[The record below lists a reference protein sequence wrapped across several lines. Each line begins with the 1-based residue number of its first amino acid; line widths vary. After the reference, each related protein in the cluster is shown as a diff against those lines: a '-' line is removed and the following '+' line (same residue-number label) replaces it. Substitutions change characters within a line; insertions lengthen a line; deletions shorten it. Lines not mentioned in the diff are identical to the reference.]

1 MTRFDTSV
9 LQPDP
14 TQRRPILAVL
24 DAALDAVDP
33 FAAVQN
39 VLRRRGDILTVADPT
54 SHDSARTLTYDLR
67 RYRRILVV
75 AAGKAAAPMCRA
87 VETVLGDRISS
98 GLAVTK
104 YDHGQ
109 PSEQSSAILSPIR
122 VLEAGHPVPDEAGV
136 LAGKEMLALAEQA
149 NEEDLLIALLSGGGS
164 ALLVAPAG
172 ESAASAEPTRSRG
185 EAVAHSALTLADLQG
200 MTDALLA
207 CGATIN
213 EINCLRKHTSAV
225 KGGQLARAAA
235 PATLLTLALSDV
247 IGSPL
252 DVIASGP
259 TVPDVSTWAD
269 AWAIVEKYAL
279 SAALPN
285 TVLRRLQ
292 AGLAGEIPDTPK
304 PHDPIFT
311 KSQTLV
317 VADNRTAANA
327 ALAKAAELGY
337 NKILLSTFL
346 EGEAAEVAKM
356 LVGLGRE
363 VLASGQP
370 VPAPACL
377 ILGGETTVNLGE
389 NSGQGGRNQEIALAA
404 ALALQHLPG
413 LTVVS
418 LATDGTDGPT
428 DSAGGIAD
436 CGTVAR
442 GESVGLSAADNL
454 RRHDAYPFLRATA
467 DLLLTG
473 PTQTNVNDLIF
484 VFVHDV

>member
-14 TQRRPILAVL
+14 ALRRPILTVL

-39 VLRRRGDILTVADPT
+39 VLQRQGEVLTVTDPT
-54 SHDSARTLTYDLR
+54 THATTSALTYDLR
-67 RYRRILVV
+67 RYRRIFVI

-87 VETVLGDRISS
+87 VEAVLQDRISS

-104 YDHGQ
+104 YGHGQ
-109 PSEQSSAILSPIR
+109 PTDQSAATPSSVR
-122 VLEAGHPVPDEAGV
+122 VVEAGHPLPDEAGV
-136 LAGKEMLALAEQA
+136 LAGKEMLALVEQA
-149 NEEDLLIALLSGGGS
+149 NADDLVIALLSGGGS

-172 ESAASAEPTRSRG
+172 ASAGSSGQT
-185 EAVAHSALTLADLQG
+185 HSALTLADLQG
-200 MTDALLA
+200 LTDALLA

-225 KGGQLARAAA
+225 KGGQLARSAA

-259 TVPDVSTWAD
+259 TVPDESTWAD

-279 SAALPN
+279 AAALPQA
-285 TVLRRLQ
+285 VRKRLQ
-292 AGLAGEIPDTPK
+292 AGLAGDIPDTPK
-304 PHDPIFT
+304 AHDPVFAN
-311 KSQTLV
+311 SSTLV

-327 ALAKAAELGY
+327 ALAKATELGY
-337 NKILLSTFL
+337 NTILLSTFV
-346 EGEAAEVAKM
+346 EGEASEVAKV

-363 VLASGQP
+363 VQASGQP
-370 VPAPACL
+370 VPPPACL
-377 ILGGETTVNLGE
+377 ILGGETTVSLGD
-389 NSGQGGRNQEIALAA
+389 NPGQGGRNQEIALAA

-428 DSAGGIAD
+428 DSAGGISNSS
-436 CGTVAR
+436 TVAR
-442 GESVGLSAADNL
+442 GERAGLSAADNL
-454 RRHDAYPFLRATA
+454 RRHDAYPFLRTTA

-484 VFVHDV
+484 VFVQKM

>member
-1 MTRFDTSV
+1 MTRFDKSV
-9 LQPDP
+9 LQPNP
-14 TQRRPILAVL
+14 AQRSPILAVL

-33 FAAVQN
+33 YAAVQN
-39 VLRRRGDILTVADPT
+39 VLRRRGDVLTVADP
-54 SHDSARTLTYDLR
+54 SSPSQESALDYDLR
-67 RYRRILVV
+67 RYRRIFVI
-75 AAGKAAAPMCRA
+75 AAGKAAAPMSRA
-87 VETVLGDRISS
+87 VEAMLGDRISR

-104 YDHGQ
+104 YGHGQ
-109 PSEQSSAILSPIR
+109 PTGQAPATPSAIR
-122 VLEAGHPVPDEAGV
+122 VLEAGHPVPDEAGA
-136 LAGKEMLALAEQA
+136 LAGTEMLTLVEQA
-149 NEEDLLIALLSGGGS
+149 DEEDLLIALLSGGGS

-172 ESAASAEPTRSRG
+172 SAAESAEQ
-185 EAVAHSALTLADLQG
+185 LTLTDLQR

-259 TVPDVSTWAD
+259 TVPDVSDWAD

-279 SAALPN
+279 AATLP
-285 TVLRRLQ
+285 TAVLKRLR
-292 AGLAGEIPDTPK
+292 AGLAGDIPDTPK
-304 PHDPIFT
+304 PHDPIFAN
-311 KSQTLV
+311 SRTLV

-327 ALAKAAELGY
+327 ALAEATAVGFNSL
-337 NKILLSTFL
+337 LLSTFV
-346 EGEAAEVAKM
+346 EGEAAEVAKV

-363 VLASGQP
+363 VQASGQP
-370 VPAPACL
+370 LPPPACL
-377 ILGGETTVNLGE
+377 ILGGETTVSLGE
-389 NSGQGGRNQEIALAA
+389 NPGKGGRNQEIALAA
-404 ALALQHLPG
+404 ALSLQDLPG

-418 LATDGTDGPT
+418 LATDGSDGPT
-428 DSAGGIAD
+428 DSAGGMAD
-436 CGTVAR
+436 SGTVAR
-442 GESVGLSAADNL
+442 GARAGLSAADNL

-484 VFVHDV
+484 VFAHKV

>member
-1 MTRFDTSV
+1 MTRFDTSI

-14 TQRRPILAVL
+14 AHRRPILAVL

-39 VLRRRGDILTVADPT
+39 VLQRQDDVLTVTNPSGHPVA
-54 SHDSARTLTYDLR
+54 SALTYDLR
-67 RYRRILVV
+67 RYRRIFVV
-75 AAGKAAAPMCRA
+75 AAGKAAAPMSSA
-87 VETVLGDRISS
+87 VEALLHDRISS

-104 YDHGQ
+104 YDHGR
-109 PSEQSSAILSPIR
+109 PTDPSSAASSSIC
-122 VLEAGHPVPDEAGV
+122 VVEAGHPLPDEAGV
-136 LAGKEMLALAEQA
+136 LAGKEVLALVEGA
-149 NEEDLLIALLSGGGS
+149 NEDDLVIALLSGGGS
-164 ALLVAPAG
+164 ALLVAPA
-172 ESAASAEPTRSRG
+172 AETADTAGQTYP
-185 EAVAHSALTLADLQG
+185 ALTLADLQT

-213 EINCLRKHTSAV
+213 EMNCLRKHSSAV

-235 PATLLTLALSDV
+235 PASLLTLALSDV

-259 TVPDVSTWAD
+259 TVPDESTWAD

-279 SAALPN
+279 APALPDAIRN
-285 TVLRRLQ
+285 RLQ
-292 AGLAGEIPDTPK
+292 AGLVGDIPDTPK
-304 PHDPIFT
+304 PHDPVFT
-311 KSQTLV
+311 NSKTLV

-327 ALAKAAELGY
+327 AVAKAAELGY
-337 NKILLSTFL
+337 NTILLSTYV
-346 EGEAAEVAKM
+346 EGEAAEVAKV

-363 VLASGQP
+363 VQDSGQP

-377 ILGGETTVNLGE
+377 ILGGETTVSLGD
-389 NSGQGGRNQEIALAA
+389 NPGQGGRNQELALAA
-404 ALALQHLPG
+404 ALSLQHHPG

-436 CGTVAR
+436 SGTIAR
-442 GESVGLSAADNL
+442 GEHAGLAAADHI
-454 RRHDAYPFLRATA
+454 RRHDAYPYLRAAA
-467 DLLLTG
+467 DLLRTG
-473 PTQTNVNDLIF
+473 PTQTNVNDLLF
-484 VFVHDV
+484 VFAHKM

>member
-1 MTRFDTSV
+1 MTRFNTSV
-9 LQPDP
+9 LTPDP
-14 TQRRPILAVL
+14 ATRRPILAVL

-39 VLRRRGDILTVADPT
+39 VLQRQGDLLTVTDPT
-54 SHDSARTLTYDLR
+54 THAATSALTYDLR
-67 RYRRILVV
+67 RYRRIFVI

-87 VETVLGDRISS
+87 VEAVLQDRISS

-104 YDHGQ
+104 YGHGQ
-109 PSEQSSAILSPIR
+109 PTDQSATTSSSIR
-122 VLEAGHPVPDEAGV
+122 VVEAGHPLPDEAGV
-136 LAGKEMLALAEQA
+136 LAGKEMLALVEQA
-149 NEEDLLIALLSGGGS
+149 NADDLVIALLSGGGS

-172 ESAASAEPTRSRG
+172 ASAGSSGQT
-185 EAVAHSALTLADLQG
+185 HSALTLADLQG
-200 MTDALLA
+200 LTDALLA

-213 EINCLRKHTSAV
+213 EMNCLRKHTSAV
-225 KGGQLARAAA
+225 KGGQLARSAA

-259 TVPDVSTWAD
+259 TVPDESTWAD

-279 SAALPN
+279 APALPQA
-285 TVLRRLQ
+285 VRKRLQ
-292 AGLAGEIPDTPK
+292 AGLAGDIPDTPK
-304 PHDPIFT
+304 PHDPVFAN
-311 KSQTLV
+311 SSTLV

-337 NKILLSTFL
+337 NTILLSTFV
-346 EGEAAEVAKM
+346 EGEAAEVAKV

-363 VLASGQP
+363 VQASGQP
-370 VPAPACL
+370 VPPPACL
-377 ILGGETTVNLGE
+377 ILGGETTVSLGD
-389 NSGQGGRNQEIALAA
+389 NPGQGGRNQELALAA

-428 DSAGGIAD
+428 DSAGGISNSS
-436 CGTVAR
+436 TVAR
-442 GESVGLSAADNL
+442 GERAGLSAADNL
-454 RRHDAYPFLRATA
+454 RRHDAYPFLRTTA

-484 VFVHDV
+484 VFVQKM

>member
-1 MTRFDTSV
+1 MTRFDTSI

-14 TQRRPILAVL
+14 ATRRPILAVL

-39 VLRRRGDILTVADPT
+39 VLQRQGDVLTVIDP
-54 SHDSARTLTYDLR
+54 SAHASAPASTYDLR
-67 RYRRILVV
+67 RYRRIFVI
-75 AAGKAAAPMCRA
+75 AAGKAAAPMSSA
-87 VETVLGDRISS
+87 VESVLQDRISK

-109 PSEQSSAILSPIR
+109 PTGPSSATPPSIR
-122 VLEAGHPVPDEAGV
+122 IVEAGHPLPDEAGV
-136 LAGKEMLALAEQA
+136 LAGKEMLALVEEA
-149 NEEDLLIALLSGGGS
+149 NEDDLVIALLSGGGS

-172 ESAASAEPTRSRG
+172 ESVSTSG
-185 EAVAHSALTLADLQG
+185 QSYSALTLADLQG

-213 EINCLRKHTSAV
+213 EMNCLRKHTSAV
-225 KGGQLARAAA
+225 KGGQLARSAA

-259 TVPDVSTWAD
+259 TVPDESTWAD

-279 SAALPN
+279 APALPDAVRN
-285 TVLRRLQ
+285 RLQ
-292 AGLAGEIPDTPK
+292 AGLAGDVPDTPK
-304 PHDPIFT
+304 QDDPVFVN
-311 KSQTLV
+311 SRTLV

-327 ALAKAAELGY
+327 AVAKAVDLGY
-337 NKILLSTFL
+337 NTILLSTYV
-346 EGEAAEVAKM
+346 EGEAAEVAKV

-363 VLASGQP
+363 VQASGQP
-370 VPAPACL
+370 LPPPACL
-377 ILGGETTVNLGE
+377 ILGGETTVSLGD
-389 NSGQGGRNQEIALAA
+389 NPGKGGRNQELALAA
-404 ALALQHLPG
+404 ALALQHHPG

-436 CGTVAR
+436 SGTVAR
-442 GESVGLSAADNL
+442 GEHAGLAAADHL
-454 RRHDAYPFLRATA
+454 RRHDAYPYLRAAA

-473 PTQTNVNDLIF
+473 PTRTNVNDLIF
-484 VFVHDV
+484 VFVQKV